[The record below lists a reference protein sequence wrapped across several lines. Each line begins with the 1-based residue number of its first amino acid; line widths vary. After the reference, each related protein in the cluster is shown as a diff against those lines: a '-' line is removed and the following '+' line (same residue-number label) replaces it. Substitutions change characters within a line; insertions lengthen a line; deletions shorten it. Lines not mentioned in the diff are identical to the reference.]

1 MKENCTQ
8 RFKTR
13 ERSITLAHATT
24 PKQMPT
30 ALKALE
36 NKFLSIFERH
46 LVSVN
51 ISLLENPR
59 QLTPTISEWEG
70 SYPYLPDCIANALQ

>member
-1 MKENCTQ
+1 
-8 RFKTR
+8 
-13 ERSITLAHATT
+13 
-24 PKQMPT
+24 
-30 ALKALE
+30 
-36 NKFLSIFERH
+36 
-46 LVSVN
+46 VN

>member
-1 MKENCTQ
+1 
-8 RFKTR
+8 
-13 ERSITLAHATT
+13 
-24 PKQMPT
+24 MPT

-51 ISLLENPR
+51 ILLENPR